1 MLIKILIKRKV
12 IGGKKT
18 IMKKKIILNL
28 LTFFILL
35 LSISTVIA
43 LENSAEQFA
52 ISLNIDKSA
61 VSIISKLDKDGEF
74 NEQERDFIKWLAS
87 QNKEEQFQLAFK
99 YAFDGK
105 IADEEI
111 AELNL
116 DTPKSSSSPASDNA
130 EWAEFMLGYCIQD
143 IELDGDYLW
152 LGTDEGL
159 IKFSKS
165 GNQPPIT
172 FTKEDGLI
180 GNDVQAVK
188 IYNNEVWIG
197 TADGGLSK
205 FDGINFTN
213 YGSSEG
219 LFDCRVMALDV
230 NQDYVWL
237 GLTTGLSKFTK
248 KTEKFKNFELPGGYV
263 PGSGLGSSASVSRK
277 GIRRVFAD
285 SILIEGKYIWYGA
298 NNLFKSDFRLDHTKY
313 CEWGSEI
320 PDHRITDL
328 DKNEKFIFISAVGDY
343 GGISLINIKS
353 GKAKLFRK
361 SSDLI
366 NSQVYGLFAEG
377 DFLWL
382 ATGKTISKLD
392 LTNFQFR
399 HHYFL
404 YDFKGD
410 CILSLTID
418 QKYLWIGN
426 VFGLYRLKKF

>member
-1 MLIKILIKRKV
+1 MEGKR
-12 IGGKKT
+12 IF
-18 IMKKKIILNL
+18 MKKKIILNL
-28 LTFFILL
+28 LAFFIIL

-43 LENSAEQFA
+43 LENSAEQYA
-52 ISLNIDKSA
+52 HNLGIEESA
-61 VSIISKLDKDGEF
+61 VNIISKLDKDGEF

-87 QNKEEQFQLAFK
+87 QSKEEQFKLAFK

-105 IADEEI
+105 ITDEET

-116 DTPKSSSSPASDNA
+116 DSPQSFSISSVSSNV
-130 EWAEFMLGYCIQD
+130 EWAEFMPGYCIQD

-165 GNQPPIT
+165 GKQPPIV
-172 FTKEDGLI
+172 FTKKDGLI

-188 IYNNEVWIG
+188 IYDNEMWIG

-213 YGSSEG
+213 YGSNEG

-230 NQDYVWL
+230 NQDCVWL

-263 PGSGLGSSASVSRK
+263 PGSGLGSSGNVSKK

-285 SILIEGKYIWYGA
+285 SILIEGKNIWYGA
-298 NNLFKSDFRLDHTKY
+298 RDLYNSDFNLNHTKD
-313 CEWGSEI
+313 CKWGSEI
-320 PDHRITDL
+320 PDHRVTDL
-328 DKNEKFIFISAVGDY
+328 DGNEKFIFVSTVGDY
-343 GGISLINIKS
+343 GGISLINIKNEE
-353 GKAKLFRK
+353 AKLFRR
-361 SSDLI
+361 SSNLVD
-366 NSQVYGLFAEG
+366 SQIYSLFSENN
-377 DFLWL
+377 FLWL
-382 ATGKTISKLD
+382 ATETTITKVD
-392 LTNFQFR
+392 LKNYHFQ
-399 HHYFL
+399 HHYFP
-404 YDFKGD
+404 YNFKGD
-410 CILSLTID
+410 CILSLAVD

>member
-1 MLIKILIKRKV
+1 MKIKIL
-12 IGGKKT
+12 
-18 IMKKKIILNL
+18 LSL
-28 LTFFILL
+28 LISFIILL
-35 LSISTVIA
+35 LVISTVIA
-43 LENSAEQFA
+43 LEDTAEQYA
-52 ISLNIDKSA
+52 HNLGIEKSA
-61 VSIISKLDKDGEF
+61 VSIISKLDKNNNFDKL
-74 NEQERDFIKWLAS
+74 ERDFIKWLAS
-87 QNKEEQFQLAFK
+87 QSKEEQFQLAFK

-105 IADEEI
+105 ITDGEI

-116 DTPKSSSSPASDNA
+116 DTPKSSSSPPASANA
-130 EWAEFMLGYCIQD
+130 EWAELFMPGYCVQD

-165 GNQPPIT
+165 GKQPPII

-188 IYNNEVWIG
+188 IYDNEMWIG

-205 FDGINFTN
+205 FNGINFTN
-213 YGSSEG
+213 YGSNEG

-230 NQDYVWL
+230 NEDYVWL

-263 PGSGLGSSASVSRK
+263 PGSGLGSSASISRK

-285 SILIEGKYIWYGA
+285 SILIDGKYIWYGA
-298 NNLFKSDFRLDHTKY
+298 NNLFKSDFKLGHTKN

-328 DKNEKFIFISAVGDY
+328 DKNKKFVFISAL
-343 GGISLINIKS
+343 GGISIINIENAKVKLYKKS
-353 GKAKLFRK
+353 NLVNDQIYA
-361 SSDLI
+361 
-366 NSQVYGLFAEG
+366 LFAENN
-377 DFLWL
+377 FLWL

-392 LTNFQFR
+392 LDTFKFQ
-399 HHYFL
+399 HHYFP
-404 YDFKGD
+404 YDFKSD
-410 CILSLTID
+410 CILSLVVD